1 MLEQP
6 AIWTCPACG
15 EASFI
20 LVDPSAET
28 RQQYVEDCQVCC
40 RPAILTITIDHAGEV
55 WIEAEPE

>member
-6 AIWTCPACG
+6 ATWFCPACG
-15 EASFI
+15 EASFT
-20 LVDPSAET
+20 LVDPSAGT

-40 RPAILTITIDHAGEV
+40 RPAILTITIDHSGEV